1 MSVLAPETIDLT
13 ALPFIPLEQRALL
26 PNIPAIYFVL
36 GTDNHVLY
44 IGRAAF
50 LRQRWHKHHR
60 LEEFLLMAH
69 ITIASFAV
77 ANRQSLPTLEHLCI
91 TQFNPSCNAILPLMP
106 RAPLRRYPAEP
117 KAATL
122 GGRICQCRESL
133 GLSQVELAREAGI
146 TQGLL
151 SRIENGHTPNPGAN
165 VLKGLALAL
174 HCSTDY
180 LIGLYDEYMHGTSPR
195 SAGAITF

>member
-69 ITIASFAV
+69 ITIAWFAV

-91 TQFNPSCNAILPLMP
+91 TQFNPSCNAILPLCQGHLSVDILLNLKL
-106 RAPLRRYPAEP
+106 LR
-117 KAATL
+117 
-122 GGRICQCRESL
+122 
-133 GLSQVELAREAGI
+133 LA
-146 TQGLL
+146 
-151 SRIENGHTPNPGAN
+151 
-165 VLKGLALAL
+165 VV
-174 HCSTDY
+174 Y
-180 LIGLYDEYMHGTSPR
+180 V
-195 SAGAITF
+195 SAVNRWG